1 LSFPSSNA
9 YLSKGKESAM
19 IRIIVITLTF
29 AALWSIRWFWFAGPN
44 QAMIENWIA
53 GDTQIAQYSDSHQV
67 GFPNRYDVTLQ
78 DFSLAKNGSN
88 LFESKVI
95 QIMRLAYRQDHFVL
109 AFSND
114 IKILGQN
121 IKTSQN
127 RASFV
132 KQENSVHR
140 IVWEATDITLPN
152 GLTIK
157 HGQLALVLPPM
168 DQEITLFLQ
177 VGEIMQNGMVVHENA
192 KLQAKVNL
200 QTAPDRSTLGNF
212 IESSE
217 TGFISAKISN
227 PSNKDQVGQLTDFR
241 DFSEMTSLF
250 PVLATLL
257 N

>member
-1 LSFPSSNA
+1 
-9 YLSKGKESAM
+9 M

-78 DFSLAKNGSN
+78 DFSLAKNASN

-132 KQENSVHR
+132 KQENGVHR

-152 GLTIK
+152 GVTIK
-157 HGQLALVLPPM
+157 HGQLAIIVPPN
-168 DQEITLFLQ
+168 DREITLYLQ
-177 VGEIMQNGMVVHENA
+177 LSEIAQNGLVVHENA
-192 KLQAKVNL
+192 KLQVKL
-200 QTAPDRSTLGNF
+200 QLQSVPDTSTLAKF
-212 IESSE
+212 VTSLK
-217 TGFISAKISN
+217 TGFISAEISN
-227 PSNKDQVGQLTDFR
+227 PDDAEQMKQLTEFR
-241 DFSEMTSLF
+241 NIGGTTSHF
-250 PVLATLL
+250 PVLATLFK
-257 N
+257 

>member
-1 LSFPSSNA
+1 
-9 YLSKGKESAM
+9 M

-67 GFPNRYDVTLQ
+67 GFPNRYDVTLH
-78 DFSLAKNGSN
+78 DLSLAKNASN

-132 KQENSVHR
+132 KQENGVHR

-152 GLTIK
+152 GVTIK

-177 VGEIMQNGMVVHENA
+177 LGEIMQNGMVVHESA

-200 QTAPDRSTLGNF
+200 QTAPDRSTLANF

>member
-1 LSFPSSNA
+1 ML
-9 YLSKGKESAM
+9 
-19 IRIIVITLTF
+19 RIIVITLTF
-29 AALWSIRWFWFAGPN
+29 AVLWSIRWFWFAGPN
-44 QAMIENWIA
+44 QAVIENWVKGGAGIA
-53 GDTQIAQYSDSHQV
+53 TYADIRQV
-67 GFPNRYDVTLQ
+67 GFPNRYDVTLN
-78 DFSLAKNGSN
+78 DLRIAKND
-88 LFESKVI
+88 LEIFETDVL
-95 QIMRLAYRQDHFVL
+95 QIMRLAYRQDHFIL

-114 IKILGQN
+114 IKIVGKT
-121 IKTSQN
+121 ITTSQN
-127 RASFV
+127 RASIV
-132 KQENSVHR
+132 KQENEVQR
-140 IVWEATDITLPN
+140 VVWEAKDIALDN
-152 GLTIK
+152 GTTIK

-177 VGEIMQNGMVVHENA
+177 LGEIMQNGMVVHESA

-200 QTAPDRSTLGNF
+200 QTAPDGSTLANF

-227 PSNKDQVGQLTDFR
+227 PSNKDQVGRLTDFR

>member
-1 LSFPSSNA
+1 
-9 YLSKGKESAM
+9 M

-53 GDTQIAQYSDSHQV
+53 GDTQIAQYSDSHQG
-67 GFPNRYDVTLQ
+67 GFPNRYDVTRQ

-127 RASFV
+127 RASVV

-140 IVWEATDITLPN
+140 IVWEATDITLPD
-152 GLTIK
+152 GVTIK

-168 DQEITLFLQ
+168 DQNYT
-177 VGEIMQNGMVVHENA
+177 VPSARRNHA
-192 KLQAKVNL
+192 KWYGC
-200 QTAPDRSTLGNF
+200 P
-212 IESSE
+212 
-217 TGFISAKISN
+217 
-227 PSNKDQVGQLTDFR
+227 
-241 DFSEMTSLF
+241 
-250 PVLATLL
+250 
-257 N
+257 